1 MHWTGFL
8 FMTNVIF
15 YPVVKVDERQN
26 IFLNLFLNIELNI
39 VCCLVEYRK
48 IFEKSIIFGLKP
60 KTCEWYADVTT
71 EGYEHGNTLG
81 LYRCYHYGLFMWS
94 HDFTYNDKEW
104 CFFLRKIGFGKTWV
118 LTLRHPTNPCR
129 READQRFAGTSVVK
143 HKEINISKRTSF
155 QSRLSFLLTAYP
167 IRT

>member
-1 MHWTGFL
+1 MDHGRLRWA
-8 FMTNVIF
+8 ISQ
-15 YPVVKVDERQN
+15 D
-26 IFLNLFLNIELNI
+26 IW
-39 VCCLVEYRK
+39 
-48 IFEKSIIFGLKP
+48 KSIIFGLKP

-94 HDFTYNDKEW
+94 RDFTYNDKEW
-104 CFFLRKIGFGKTWV
+104 FFFLRKIGFGKTWV

-143 HKEINISKRTSF
+143 HKDTNISKRTSF
-155 QSRLSFLLTAYP
+155 QSRLSFCWQLILLGLKVALLLP
-167 IRT
+167 KLGSM